1 MDLLVDE
8 FIIIISRW
16 VYDGTR
22 YLVSIGGKYH
32 DFIYNRSKTE

>member
-22 YLVSIGGKYH
+22 YLASIGGKYH